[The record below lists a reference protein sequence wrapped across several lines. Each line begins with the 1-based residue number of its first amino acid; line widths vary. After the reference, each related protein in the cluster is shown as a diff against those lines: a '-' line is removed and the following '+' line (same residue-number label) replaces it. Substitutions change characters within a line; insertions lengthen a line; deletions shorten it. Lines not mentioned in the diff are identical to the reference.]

1 MAWSWQLP
9 HICRASS
16 QYATCLVAL
25 SNEMLVVAWLQIN
38 QRNSDIGQTTLKQVV
53 HIFWKKWAKQHQLL
67 EKNFKPGWPKHFMFY
82 QPFSPALLQTNL
94 CSTLPSLVPVRLD
107 LGDLGAIF
115 GTAVPVGPQTCIN
128 LLWFVLT
135 CCCLSVHCRTSPRQT
150 RSKSSHA
157 AMPPCLVVVL
167 VTFDDLIQVCHCTW
181 QIL

>member
-16 QYATCLVAL
+16 QYATCLLAL

-38 QRNSDIGQTTLKQVV
+38 INQSKKLWHWANHTQASCAYILE
-53 HIFWKKWAKQHQLL
+53 KWAKRHQLL
-67 EKNFKPGWPKHFMFY
+67 ERNFKTGWPKHFMFY

-115 GTAVPVGPQTCIN
+115 GTAVPV
-128 LLWFVLT
+128 LWFVLT
-135 CCCLSVHCRTSPRQT
+135 CCCLPLHCPASPRQT

-157 AMPPCLVVVL
+157 AMPKPCLVVVL